1 MSFSIVTLSDPVIEI
16 LNEDYNV
23 YLLDCSS
30 NNINVYLSALEYD
43 GIRIYIK
50 RTDTSGNTCTVH
62 APSNFYIDGV
72 STKSISSMTCM
83 SFINYGG
90 NWFILSLT

>member
-1 MSFSIVTLSDPVIEI
+1 MSFAIITSSDPVIDI
-16 LNEDYNV
+16 LNEDFNV

-30 NNINVYLSALEYD
+30 NDINVYLPELEYD
-43 GIRIYIK
+43 GVRIYIK
-50 RTDTSGNTCTVH
+50 RTDTSSNTCTVH
-62 APSNFYIDGV
+62 APSNFYIDTV
-72 STKSISSMTCM
+72 STKSISSLTCM